1 MLQLKRTTRGP
12 GSLLQSQHLGGRD
25 KRRVTPSQPDLHME
39 ATLEKNVSV
48 ASGLST
54 RNFIQGVITKIS
66 ILLPQRREVKKRKR
80 ERGGGRERGGERGE
94 REREERE
101 EREREGEGREERGR
115 GGREGGKQE
124 HMEKE
129 GEKMGE
135 RRDRG
140 DKKGGE

>member
-1 MLQLKRTTRGP
+1 M
-12 GSLLQSQHLGGRD
+12 GGRD

-80 ERGGGRERGGERGE
+80 ERGGGRERGGEKVE
-94 REREERE
+94 REREDREERE
-101 EREREGEGREERGR
+101 EADR
-115 GGREGGKQE
+115 REGG
-124 HMEKE
+124 E
-129 GEKMGE
+129 G
-135 RRDRG
+135 DDG
-140 DKKGGE
+140 D